1 MKRVFFITILGILFQ
16 NLFSQ
21 DSFSVLAYQATKL
34 TVLNLKTGER
44 ETSSSE
50 TIFQFDPGKA
60 TIGTYGNLR
69 HFIVGNNP
77 FFDTLSTGH
86 AVMRVQAIDNY
97 GRSCGISLNSSE
109 PFLSIEYK
117 DKIFFYNIIVLDERP
132 WDYPEEL
139 EPYKLIEREYTPE
152 EIKFW
157 LKLQAMDESLIDW

>member
-1 MKRVFFITILGILFQ
+1 MKKLFLIAILGVLSLS
-16 NLFSQ
+16 LFSQ

-34 TVLNLKTGER
+34 TVLDLKTGIKEV
-44 ETSSSE
+44 SLSE

-60 TIGTYGNLR
+60 TIGTYGNVR
-69 HFIVGNNP
+69 NFIVGNNA

-86 AVMRVQAIDNY
+86 TVRRVQAIDNY

-117 DKIFFYNIIVLDERP
+117 DKIFFYNIIVLLERP

-139 EPYKLIEREYTPE
+139 EPYELIDRKYTPE
-152 EIKFW
+152 DIKFW
-157 LKLQAMDESLIDW
+157 VRLQAMDESFIDW